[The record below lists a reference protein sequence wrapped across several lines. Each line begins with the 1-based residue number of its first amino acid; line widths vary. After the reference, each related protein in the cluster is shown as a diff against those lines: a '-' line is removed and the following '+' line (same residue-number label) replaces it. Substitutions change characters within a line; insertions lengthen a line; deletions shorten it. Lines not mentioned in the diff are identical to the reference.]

1 MTKTSYH
8 HGNLKDTILDEV
20 LKLLNFK
27 SFDEISFRSI
37 SRNIGVV
44 SSAPY
49 NHFKDKKH
57 LIKEVILLGEN
68 KLFNVILLEKKK
80 SKDPTNQLL
89 LIAKAYL
96 KFAIKEKALFNLMF
110 SKDNKELLRLCEKIV
125 LQFKSIIIEKFK
137 KGKRF
142 KLTTKGSAITAW
154 SMIHGIAVTLN
165 NSKKEIKSFLFQIV
179 AIIILNFGDANLKYR
194 PHPHKI

>member
-1 MTKTSYH
+1 MTKASYH
-8 HGNLKDTILDEV
+8 HGNLKNTILDEV
-20 LKLLNFK
+20 LELLNYK

-37 SRNIGVV
+37 SRSIGVV

-57 LIKEVILLGEN
+57 LIKEVILLGEK
-68 KLFNVILLEKKK
+68 KLLNVILLEKKK
-80 SKDPTNQLL
+80 STLPTDQLR

-96 KFAIKEKALFNLMF
+96 SFASEEKALFNLMF
-110 SKDNKELLRLCEKIV
+110 SKDNKELLHLCKKIV
-125 LQFKSIIIEKFK
+125 LQFELIIIEKFK

-142 KLTTKGSAITAW
+142 KLTAKGSAITAW

-165 NSKKEIKSFLFQIV
+165 NSKKENLESLWRIELENILGEMS
-179 AIIILNFGDANLKYR
+179 AIWGKGVSE
-194 PHPHKI
+194 K

>member
-8 HGNLKDTILDEV
+8 HGNLKSAILDEV
-20 LKLLNFK
+20 LELLDIK

-57 LIKEVILLGEN
+57 LIKEVILLGEK
-68 KLFNVILLEKKK
+68 KLFNIILLEKKK
-80 SKDPTNQLL
+80 TSVPTDQLL

-96 KFAIKEKALFNLMF
+96 KFATEKKALFNLMF
-110 SKDNKELLRLCEKIV
+110 SKDNKELLHLCKKIV
-125 LQFKSIIIEKFK
+125 LQFESVIIEKFK
-137 KGKRF
+137 KGKRL
-142 KLTTKGSAITAW
+142 KLTAKGSSITAW
-154 SMIHGIAVTLN
+154 SMIHGIAITLN
-165 NSKKEIKSFLFQIV
+165 NSEKESLESLWHIELENILGEMS
-179 AIIILNFGDANLKYR
+179 AIWGKGVSE
-194 PHPHKI
+194 K

>member
-1 MTKTSYH
+1 MTKANYH
-8 HGNLKDTILDEV
+8 HGNLKNTILDEV
-20 LKLLNFK
+20 LELLNYK

-57 LIKEVILLGEN
+57 LIKEVILLGEK
-68 KLFNVILLEKKK
+68 KLLNVILLEKKK
-80 SKDPTNQLL
+80 STLPTDQLR

-96 KFAIKEKALFNLMF
+96 KFATEEKALFNLMF
-110 SKDNKELLRLCEKIV
+110 GKDNKELLHLCKKIV
-125 LQFKSIIIEKFK
+125 LQFELVIIEKFK

-142 KLTTKGSAITAW
+142 KLTAKGASITAW
-154 SMIHGIAVTLN
+154 SMIHGIAITLN
-165 NSKKEIKSFLFQIV
+165 NSEKESLESLWHIELENILREMS
-179 AIIILNFGDANLKYR
+179 AIWGKGVSE
-194 PHPHKI
+194 K

>member
-8 HGNLKDTILDEV
+8 HGNLKKTILDEV
-20 LKLLNFK
+20 LELLNYK

-57 LIKEVILLGEN
+57 LIKEVIFLGEK
-68 KLFNVILLEKKK
+68 KLLNIILLEKKK
-80 SKDPTNQLL
+80 SKVTTDQLR

-96 KFAIKEKALFNLMF
+96 NFATEEKALFNLMF
-110 SKDNKELLRLCEKIV
+110 SKDNKELLHLCEKIV
-125 LQFKSIIIEKFK
+125 LQFKLVIIEKFK
-137 KGKRF
+137 KGKRL
-142 KLTTKGSAITAW
+142 KLTAKGSAITAW

-165 NSKKEIKSFLFQIV
+165 NSKKENLEGLWHIELENILGEMS
-179 AIIILNFGDANLKYR
+179 AIWGKGVSE
-194 PHPHKI
+194 K

>member
-8 HGNLKDTILDEV
+8 HGNLKSAILDEV
-20 LKLLNFK
+20 IELLNFK

-57 LIKEVILLGEN
+57 LIKEVILLGEK
-68 KLFNVILLEKKK
+68 KLFNIILLEKKK
-80 SKDPTNQLL
+80 TTVATDQLL

-96 KFAIKEKALFNLMF
+96 KFATEEKALFNLMF
-110 SKDNKELLRLCEKIV
+110 SKDNKELLHLCKKIV
-125 LQFKSIIIEKFK
+125 LQFELIIIEKFK

-142 KLTTKGSAITAW
+142 KLTAKGSSVTAW
-154 SMIHGIAVTLN
+154 SMIHGIAITLN
-165 NSKKEIKSFLFQIV
+165 NSEKESLESLWHIELENILREMS
-179 AIIILNFGDANLKYR
+179 AIWGKGVSE
-194 PHPHKI
+194 K

>member
-1 MTKTSYH
+1 MTKANYH
-8 HGNLKDTILDEV
+8 HGNLKNTILDEV
-20 LKLLNFK
+20 LELLNYK

-57 LIKEVILLGEN
+57 LIKEVILLGEK
-68 KLFNVILLEKKK
+68 KLLNVILFEKKK
-80 SKDPTNQLL
+80 SILPSEQLR

-96 KFAIKEKALFNLMF
+96 NFAIEEKALFNLMF
-110 SKDNKELLRLCEKIV
+110 SKDNKELLHLCEKIV
-125 LQFKSIIIEKFK
+125 LQFKLIIVEKFK

-142 KLTTKGSAITAW
+142 KLTAKGSAITAW

-165 NSKKEIKSFLFQIV
+165 NSKKENLENLWHIELENILGEMS
-179 AIIILNFGDANLKYR
+179 AIWGKGVSE
-194 PHPHKI
+194 K

>member
-8 HGNLKDTILDEV
+8 HGSLKKTILDEV
-20 LKLLNFK
+20 LELLNYK

-57 LIKEVILLGEN
+57 LIKEIILLGEK
-68 KLFNVILLEKKK
+68 KLLNVILLEKEK
-80 SKDPTNQLL
+80 SILPTDQLR

-96 KFAIKEKALFNLMF
+96 NFASEEKALFNLMF
-110 SKDNKELLRLCEKIV
+110 SKENKELLYLCEKIV
-125 LQFKSIIIEKFK
+125 LQFKLIIIEKFK

-142 KLTTKGSAITAW
+142 KLTAKGSAITAW
-154 SMIHGIAVTLN
+154 SMVHGIAVTLN
-165 NSKKEIKSFLFQIV
+165 NSKKENLERLWHIELEKILREMS
-179 AIIILNFGDANLKYR
+179 AIWGKGVSE
-194 PHPHKI
+194 K

>member
-1 MTKTSYH
+1 MIKSSYH
-8 HGNLKDTILDEV
+8 HGNLKKTILDEV

-49 NHFKDKKH
+49 NHFKDKKQ
-57 LIKEVILLGEN
+57 LIKEVILLGEK
-68 KLFNVILLEKKK
+68 KLFNIILLEKKK
-80 SKDPTNQLL
+80 TIVPTEQLL

-96 KFAIKEKALFNLMF
+96 KFATEEKALFNLMF
-110 SKDNKELLRLCEKIV
+110 SKDNKELMHLCEKVV
-125 LQFKSIIIEKFK
+125 LQFKLAIIEKFK

-142 KLTTKGSAITAW
+142 KLTVKGSAITAW

-165 NSKKEIKSFLFQIV
+165 NSNKENLESIWHIELENILGEMS
-179 AIIILNFGDANLKYR
+179 AIWGKGVSE
-194 PHPHKI
+194 K

>member
-8 HGNLKDTILDEV
+8 HGNLKNTILDEV
-20 LKLLNFK
+20 LELLQYK

-57 LIKEVILLGEN
+57 LIKEVILLGEK
-68 KLFNVILLEKKK
+68 KLFNVILIEKKK
-80 SKDPTNQLL
+80 SKITTEQLR

-110 SKDNKELLRLCEKIV
+110 SKDNKELLQLCEKIV
-125 LQFKSIIIEKFK
+125 LQFKLVIIEKFK
-137 KGKRF
+137 KGKRL
-142 KLTTKGSAITAW
+142 KLTAKGSAITAW

-165 NSKKEIKSFLFQIV
+165 NSKKENLESLWHIELENILGEMS
-179 AIIILNFGDANLKYR
+179 AIWGKGVNEK
-194 PHPHKI
+194 

>member
-8 HGNLKDTILDEV
+8 HGNLKKKILDEILQL
-20 LKLLNFK
+20 LKHK

-57 LIKEVILLGEN
+57 LIKEVILIAEK
-68 KLFNVILLEKKK
+68 KLLHVILLEKKK
-80 SKDPTNQLL
+80 SEVPSNQLR

-96 KFAIKEKALFNLMF
+96 NFATEEKALFNLLF
-110 SKDNKELLRLCEKIV
+110 SKDNQELLHLCEKIV
-125 LQFKSIIIEKFK
+125 LQFNLVITEKFK
-137 KGKRF
+137 KSKRF
-142 KLTTKGSAITAW
+142 KLTAKGSAITAW
-154 SMIHGIAVTLN
+154 SMIHGLAVTLN
-165 NSKKEIKSFLFQIV
+165 NSKRENLESLWHIELDSILGEMS
-179 AIIILNFGDANLKYR
+179 AIWGKGVST
-194 PHPHKI
+194 K

>member
-1 MTKTSYH
+1 MTKTRYH
-8 HGNLKDTILDEV
+8 HGNLKKTILDEV
-20 LKLLNFK
+20 LELLNYK

-57 LIKEVILLGEN
+57 LIKEVILLGEK
-68 KLFNVILLEKKK
+68 KLLNVILLEKKK
-80 SKDPTNQLL
+80 SILPTEQLL
-89 LIAKAYL
+89 SIAKAYL
-96 KFAIKEKALFNLMF
+96 NFANEEKALFNLMF
-110 SKDNKELLRLCEKIV
+110 SKDNKELLHLCEKIV

-142 KLTTKGSAITAW
+142 KLTAKGSAITAW

-165 NSKKEIKSFLFQIV
+165 NNKKENLESLWQIKLEKILGEMS
-179 AIIILNFGDANLKYR
+179 AIWGKGVTE
-194 PHPHKI
+194 K

>member
-8 HGNLKDTILDEV
+8 HGNLKKTILDEV
-20 LKLLNFK
+20 LKLLNYK

-68 KLFNVILLEKKK
+68 KLLKVILLEKKK
-80 SKDPTNQLL
+80 SILPTEQLRS
-89 LIAKAYL
+89 IAKAYL
-96 KFAIKEKALFNLMF
+96 NFANEEKALFNLMF
-110 SKDNKELLRLCEKIV
+110 SKDNKELLHLCEKIV
-125 LQFKSIIIEKFK
+125 LQFELIIIEKFK

-142 KLTTKGSAITAW
+142 KLTAKGSAITAW

-165 NSKKEIKSFLFQIV
+165 NDKKENLESLWQIELENILGEMS
-179 AIIILNFGDANLKYR
+179 AIWGKGVSE
-194 PHPHKI
+194 K

>member
-1 MTKTSYH
+1 MNKASYH
-8 HGNLKDTILDEV
+8 HGDLKNKILDEV
-20 LKLLNFK
+20 LELLSYK

-57 LIKEVILLGEN
+57 LIKEVILLGEE
-68 KLFNVILLEKKK
+68 KLLSFIILEKKK
-80 SKDPTNQLL
+80 SILPTDQLR

-96 KFAIKEKALFNLMF
+96 KFALEEKALFNLMF
-110 SKDNKELLRLCEKIV
+110 SKDNKELLHLCEKIV
-125 LQFKSIIIEKFK
+125 LQFKSVIIEKFK

-142 KLTTKGSAITAW
+142 KLTAKGSAITAW

-165 NSKKEIKSFLFQIV
+165 NSKKENLESLWHIELDNILREMS
-179 AIIILNFGDANLKYR
+179 AIWGKGVSE
-194 PHPHKI
+194 K

>member
-1 MTKTSYH
+1 MTKASYH
-8 HGNLKDTILDEV
+8 HGNLKNTILDEV
-20 LKLLNFK
+20 LELLNYK

-37 SRNIGVV
+37 SRSIGVV

-57 LIKEVILLGEN
+57 LIREVILLGEK
-68 KLFNVILLEKKK
+68 KLLNVILLEKKK
-80 SKDPTNQLL
+80 STLPTDQLR

-96 KFAIKEKALFNLMF
+96 SFASEEKALFNLMF
-110 SKDNKELLRLCEKIV
+110 SKDNKELLHLCKKIV
-125 LQFKSIIIEKFK
+125 LQFELIIIEKFK

-142 KLTTKGSAITAW
+142 KLTAKGSAITAW

-165 NSKKEIKSFLFQIV
+165 NSKKENLESLWRIELENILGEMS
-179 AIIILNFGDANLKYR
+179 AIWGKGVSE
-194 PHPHKI
+194 K

>member
-8 HGNLKDTILDEV
+8 HGNLKKTILNEV
-20 LKLLNFK
+20 IKLLDYK

-37 SRNIGVV
+37 SRKIGVV

-57 LIKEVILLGEN
+57 LIKEVIILGEK
-68 KLFNVILLEKKK
+68 KLLNVILLEKKK
-80 SKDPTNQLL
+80 SILPTDQLR

-96 KFAIKEKALFNLMF
+96 NFATEEKALFNLMF
-110 SKDNKELLRLCEKIV
+110 SNDNKELLHLCEKIV
-125 LQFKSIIIEKFK
+125 LQFKLVIIEKFK

-142 KLTTKGSAITAW
+142 KLTAKGSAITAW

-165 NSKKEIKSFLFQIV
+165 NSKKENLESIWHIELENILLEMS
-179 AIIILNFGDANLKYR
+179 AIWGKGVSE
-194 PHPHKI
+194 K

>member
-49 NHFKDKKH
+49 NHFKDKKQ
-57 LIKEVILLGEN
+57 LIKEIILLGEN
-68 KLFNVILLEKKK
+68 KLLKIISLEKNK
-80 SKDPTNQLL
+80 SKIPTEQLL

-96 KFAIKEKALFNLMF
+96 TFALREKALFNLMF
-110 SKDNKELLRLCEKIV
+110 SKTNEELLYLSDKIV
-125 LQFKSIIIEKFK
+125 LQFKYIITEKFK
-137 KGKRF
+137 KGKRL
-142 KLTTKGSAITAW
+142 KLTAKGSAITAW
-154 SMIHGIAVTLN
+154 SMLHGLAITI
-165 NSKKEIKSFLFQIV
+165 NSSKQENLESLWCIKLDSILKEMS
-179 AIIILNFGDANLKYR
+179 AIWGKGVSE
-194 PHPHKI
+194 K